1 MANRIIQL
9 TEVDPLPT
17 SNQKLEKWVDIDMDA
32 TRNWNHDSKYEMP
45 MLSDYVVWLAAEMS
59 LPVPPESSLSV
70 FATEGQNLTN
80 PPDNVISAIAV
91 VVSAGYDVAY
101 ANYERWLK
109 PYKWRVSKLVNV
121 KAVQNSLRNIFTW
134 TPGERILNP
143 EFGNRLREYL
153 YQGIIPETSEQIV
166 AEIRHCVSE
175 WEPRVN
181 ITDVVDVSTTDDHED
196 NTIHLEIRYTIP
208 ELSDEQ
214 YSYSFYY
221 NRGE

>member
-9 TEVDPLPT
+9 TEVGPFPT
-17 SNQKLEKWVDIDMDA
+17 SNERLEKWVDLDMDA
-32 TRNWNHDSKYEMP
+32 TKNQNHDSRYTVP
-45 MLSDYVVWLAAEMS
+45 MLSDYVCWLVTE
-59 LPVPPESSLSV
+59 LHTNEVKPTYENLSV
-70 FATEGQNLTN
+70 FAVDGQDATAEQL
-80 PPDNVISAIAV
+80 SAIAV
-91 VVSAGYDVAY
+91 VVKTGYDVAY
-101 ANYERWLK
+101 ANYERWRK
-109 PYKWRVSKLVNV
+109 PYKWTVSKLVNV
-121 KAVQNSLRNIFTW
+121 KAVQNSLKNIFTW

-143 EFGNRLREYL
+143 EFGNRLRQYL

-166 AEIRHCVSE
+166 AEIRHCITE

-181 ITDVVDVSTTDDHED
+181 LVEVADVSSDDDHEK

-221 NRGE
+221 NRNE

>member
-32 TRNWNHDSKYEMP
+32 TRNWNYQSTSTPY
-45 MLSDYVVWLAAEMS
+45 LSDYVKWLATE
-59 LPVPPESSLSV
+59 LHTNQVEPIPENLSV
-70 FATEGQNLTN
+70 FATEGQDATSEQL
-80 PPDNVISAIAV
+80 SAIAIV
-91 VVSAGYDVAY
+91 FKTGYDDACALY
-101 ANYERWLK
+101 KKWMK

-143 EFGNRLREYL
+143 EFGNRLHEYL